1 MENEALDDQVRRV
14 AAHLPFPVSLEED
27 LEADMGGTFT
37 LQIELGRRGGPDD
50 PPDRAGID
58 PGVGEVWWFDVE
70 GGRESILST
79 FSADA
84 DPVDVARWITDE
96 ARRAGSPA
104 VAKALADMGTN
115 GPLRTVATTPT
126 ARPTRHPEG
135 DPGVATEPSR

>member
-1 MENEALDDQVRRV
+1 MDNEVLDDQVRRV
-14 AAHLPFPVSLEED
+14 AAHLPFPFT

-37 LQIELGRRGGPDD
+37 VQLELGRRGGPDD

-58 PGVGEVWWFDVE
+58 PGAGEVWWFDVE
-70 GGRESILST
+70 GGRETILST

-84 DPVDVARWITDE
+84 DPTDVAWWITDE

-104 VAKALADMGTN
+104 AAKALADMGTN
-115 GPLRTVATTPT
+115 GPPRTVAVTPT
-126 ARPTRHPEG
+126 ARPARHPEG

>member
-58 PGVGEVWWFDVE
+58 PGAGEVWWFDVE

-104 VAKALADMGTN
+104 VAKALADMGTSV
-115 GPLRTVATTPT
+115 PLRTAPTTTSP
-126 ARPTRHPEG
+126 RPERPDDGQVIASPEIN
-135 DPGVATEPSR
+135 R